1 MKPLCI
7 RDYSGKVAG
16 IDTSIYLHKYWWRCG
31 NVDRTIK
38 LFINQIELFAKYN
51 VKCIYVLDGRRPIA
65 KDTTHDLR
73 VGESEIVE
81 DEEEDGESESHDKEE
96 PEESMSESESEEEID
111 SDKED
116 EEKSGQVQPFTAI
129 VPKLKDLFIKMKVN
143 FIVSPYESDPQLTN
157 MFRSGMIDVVVSED
171 SDFIMHQCEV

>member
-1 MKPLCI
+1 
-7 RDYSGKVAG
+7 
-16 IDTSIYLHKYWWRCG
+16 
-31 NVDRTIK
+31 
-38 LFINQIELFAKYN
+38 
-51 VKCIYVLDGRRPIA
+51 
-65 KDTTHDLR
+65 
-73 VGESEIVE
+73 
-81 DEEEDGESESHDKEE
+81 
-96 PEESMSESESEEEID
+96 MSESESEEEID

-171 SDFIMHQCEV
+171 SDFIMHQCETLYKLDSEGYGLLYQKSEFVKFLKLKNQNKFEEVVRWTCLVAGTDYFSSPYGVGFGAAKKLIPHVKIRHFNEFIQLVIDMIPEVAEMQSS